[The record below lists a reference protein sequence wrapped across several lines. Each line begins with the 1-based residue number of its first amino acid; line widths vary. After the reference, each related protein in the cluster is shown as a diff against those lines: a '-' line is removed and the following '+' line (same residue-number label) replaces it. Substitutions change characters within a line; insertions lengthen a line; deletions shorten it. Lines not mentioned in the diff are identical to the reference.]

1 MNPEISL
8 RKILLKIM
16 ANFPGIIAFVNQK
29 GGVGKSTGAVHAAD
43 RFARK
48 GKKVILVDADAQ
60 QSSSQWVA
68 ELNES
73 HPELKL
79 SAQAIVDPEDLFDK
93 LQKLTAECDLIVVD
107 GPAKSN
113 EITKAILARCHIAL
127 IPCRESIVE
136 LRSSGDILRLIRQ
149 VRELRGDMPK
159 AAIFLTQV
167 KSGTVLLREAREALG
182 EDPDIPLMKTIIY
195 DRQVFKDAPGQAT
208 TVYGMPG
215 KPAKEAAGLYDSLFK
230 EALKIFNG

>member
-1 MNPEISL
+1 MASL
-8 RKILLKIM
+8 
-16 ANFPGIIAFVNQK
+16 PGIIAFVNQK
-29 GGVGKSTGAVHAAD
+29 GGVGKSTGAVHTAD
-43 RFARK
+43 RFARQ
-48 GKKVILVDADAQ
+48 GKRVVLVDADAQ

-73 HPELKL
+73 YPDLKL
-79 SAQAIVDPEDLFDK
+79 SSQAIVDPEDLFDK
-93 LQKLTAECDLIVVD
+93 LQKLNEVSDVVVVD

-113 EITKAILARCHIAL
+113 EITKAILARCHLAL

-149 VRELRGDMPK
+149 VRELRGKLPK

-182 EDPDIPLMKTIIY
+182 DDPDIPLMETIIF

-208 TVYGMPG
+208 TVFGMPG
-215 KPAKEAAGLYDSLFK
+215 KPAKEAAALYDSLLT

>member
-1 MNPEISL
+1 MEKLPE
-8 RKILLKIM
+8 
-16 ANFPGIIAFVNQK
+16 IIAFVNQK

-43 RFARK
+43 HFARK
-48 GKKVILVDADAQ
+48 GKKVVLVDADTQ
-60 QSSSQWVA
+60 QSSFRWVA
-68 ELNES
+68 ELNQS
-73 HPELKL
+73 YPELPL
-79 SAQAIVDPEDLFDK
+79 SSVAIVNPEELFDK
-93 LQKLTAECDLIVVD
+93 LKGLAEEYDLVVVD

-113 EITKAILARCHIAL
+113 EVTKSILARCHLAL

-182 EDPDIPLMKTIIY
+182 EEPDIPLMETIVY

-208 TVYGMPG
+208 TVFGMPG
-215 KPAKEAAGLYDSLFK
+215 KAAKEGAALYDSLFT
-230 EALKIFNG
+230 EALGIFNG